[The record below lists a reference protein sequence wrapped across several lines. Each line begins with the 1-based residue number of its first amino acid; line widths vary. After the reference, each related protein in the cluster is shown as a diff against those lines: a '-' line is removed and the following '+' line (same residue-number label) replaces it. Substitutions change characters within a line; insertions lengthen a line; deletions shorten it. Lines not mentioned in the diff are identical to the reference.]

1 MHYQKFVPALIAFGV
16 LGPLSAAS
24 AQQPIAI
31 ATPPAGSI
39 YNSTAAA
46 IGKVLDEKAGLKLTV
61 QALGG
66 SSQFLPIVNAG
77 EVPFGIAN
85 VYETSLAVTGGAYY
99 KGRPN
104 ENVRSVAILYP
115 LRNTIFVKKDSKYKT
130 LADLKGARGPVGFTN
145 QKILTAVTDAALA
158 PGGVSLKDMQGVR
171 VANIISNVNAFKE
184 GRTDFFVFALGAG
197 PIKEADAAVGGVRAL
212 TVPKN
217 TPANLAAVK
226 KQVPVAYLRYVTP
239 GKGKTG
245 LLKPGYIVSYGVN
258 LFASTKTPDDIV
270 YKLVKAMHENAAEFG
285 KVFPPLRL
293 FEQERDGAAHR
304 GRAVPSG
311 RRQVLQGNRPVAAE
325 EAMRRKHRH

>member
-1 MHYQKFVPALIAFGV
+1 MHYRTLLPALIALGV
-16 LGPLSAAS
+16 LAPLSAAS

-46 IGKVLDEKAGLKLTV
+46 IGKVLEEKAHLKLTI

-85 VYETSLAVTGGAYY
+85 VYETNLAVTGSEYFH
-99 KGRPN
+99 GRAQKDI
-104 ENVRSVAILYP
+104 RSVAILYP
-115 LRNTIFVKKDSKYKT
+115 LRNAIFVKKDSKYKT

-145 QKILTAVTDAALA
+145 QKVLTAVTNAALA
-158 PGGVSLKDMQGVR
+158 PGNVSLDDMKGVR
-171 VANIISNVNAFKE
+171 VSNIIANANAFKE

-212 TVPKN
+212 TVPKA
-217 TPANLAAVK
+217 TPEITAKIK
-226 KQVPVAYLRYVTP
+226 KYVPVSYLLYQTP

-245 LLKPGYIVSYGVN
+245 LLAPGYIVSYGVN
-258 LFASTKTPDDIV
+258 LFASTHTPADVV
-270 YKLVKAMHENAAEFG
+270 YKVVKALHENATEFG

-293 FEQERDGAAHR
+293 FKKDAMAQEIEDVQYHPGAIKYYKEI
-304 GRAVPSG
+304 GQWPPKK
-311 RRQVLQGNRPVAAE
+311 Q
-325 EAMRRKHRH
+325 

>member
-1 MHYQKFVPALIAFGV
+1 MHIRTMLPALAALGV
-16 LGPLSAAS
+16 LAQVSGAS

-31 ATPPAGSI
+31 ATPPSGSI

-46 IGKVLDEKAGLKLTV
+46 IGKVLADKAGMRLTV

-85 VYETSLAVTGGAYY
+85 VYETNLGVTGEEYF

-104 ENVRSVAILYP
+104 KDLRSVAILYP
-115 LRNTIFVKKDSKYKT
+115 LRNAIFVKKDSKYKK
-130 LADLKGARGPVGFTN
+130 LSDLKGARGPVGFTN
-145 QKILTAVTDAALA
+145 QKVLTAVTNAALA
-158 PGGVSLKDMQGVR
+158 PGGITLDDVKGVR
-171 VANIISNVNAFKE
+171 VSNIIANANAFKE

-212 TVPKN
+212 TVDKP
-217 TPANLAAVK
+217 TPEIVAAVK
-226 KQVPVAYLRYVTP
+226 KQVPVAYLLHQTP

-245 LLKPGYIVSYGVN
+245 LLEPGYIVSYGVN
-258 LFASTKTPDDIV
+258 LFASTHTPDDVV
-270 YKLVKAMHENAAEFG
+270 YKLVKAMHDNAGEFG

-293 FEQERDGAAHR
+293 FKADAMAQEIEDVEYHPGAIKYYKEI
-304 GRAVPSG
+304 GQWPPKK
-311 RRQVLQGNRPVAAE
+311 Q
-325 EAMRRKHRH
+325 

>member
-1 MHYQKFVPALIAFGV
+1 MIYGKMLTALVALGV
-16 LGPLSAAS
+16 LGTVSGAS

-46 IGKVLDEKAGLKLTV
+46 IGKVLEEKAHLKMTI

-85 VYETSLAVTGGAYY
+85 VYETNLAVTGSEYFH
-99 KGRPN
+99 GRAQKDI
-104 ENVRSVAILYP
+104 RSVAILYP
-115 LRNTIFVKKDSKYKT
+115 LRNAIFVKKDSKYKT

-145 QKILTAVTDAALA
+145 QKVLTAVTNAALA
-158 PGGVSLKDMQGVR
+158 PGNVSLDDMKGVR
-171 VANIISNVNAFKE
+171 VSNIIANANAFKE

-212 TVPKN
+212 TVPKA
-217 TPANLAAVK
+217 TPEISAKIK
-226 KQVPVAYLRYVTP
+226 KYVPVAYLLHQTP

-245 LLKPGYIVSYGVN
+245 LLAPGYIVSYGVN
-258 LFASTKTPDDIV
+258 LFASTHTPDDVV
-270 YKLVKAMHENAAEFG
+270 YKVVKAMHENAGDFG

-293 FEQERDGAAHR
+293 FKKDAMAQTIEGVQYHPGAIKYYKEI
-304 GRAVPSG
+304 GQWPPKG
-311 RRQVLQGNRPVAAE
+311 Q
-325 EAMRRKHRH
+325 